1 MSRRAACRLIGAV
14 VFVVIA
20 VLGVA
25 MPAVAVSPTQEPP
38 GLPPAALQ
46 ALQRDLGLT
55 GEQAVDLLQR
65 EAAAVETERRVRDVL
80 GAAFAGAWFDPAAG
94 LVVGVADPALADA
107 ARMAGAVPRVVPRS
121 LAALQR
127 VQDALDA
134 RAAQAPDS
142 VTGWYVDPQT
152 NSVVVTV
159 HRPSRDAT
167 TDAFIAGIPGA
178 QTLRVEE
185 IEEAPRPLAD
195 LVGGE
200 ALYFSRGRCSIGF
213 IATTVLGAERVI
225 TAGHCTSMGGTA
237 FGYNLTPIGPVVA
250 SSFPD
255 NDYGLVSSSSANWN
269 PTPTVSNYAGT
280 RIVVTGSMEATAGS
294 TVCRSGS
301 TTGFRCGTIQN
312 RDQTVNYGSGNVVY
326 GLTHTSVCG
335 EPGDSG
341 GAYLNGTE
349 AQGVLSGGAGN
360 CMIGGSTFFQPVN
373 EALTAHG
380 LRLATG

>member
-1 MSRRAACRLIGAV
+1 MSRRAARRLIGAV

-20 VLGVA
+20 VLGA
-25 MPAVAVSPTQEPP
+25 ATPAVAAPPTQEPP

-55 GEQAVDLLQR
+55 GEQAVSRLQR
-65 EAAAVETERRVRDVL
+65 EAAAVGTERRARDVL

-94 LVVGVADPALADA
+94 LVVGVSDPVLADA
-107 ARMAGAVPRVVPRS
+107 ARAAGAVPRVVPRS

-142 VTGWYVDPQT
+142 VTGWHVDPET

-159 HRPSRDAT
+159 HRPTRDAT
-167 TDAFIAGIPGA
+167 TDAFIAGIPG
-178 QTLRVEE
+178 TEVLRVEE
-185 IEEAPRPLAD
+185 IDQAPRPLAD

-200 ALYFSRGRCSIGF
+200 LLYFNRGRCSIGF
-213 IATTVLGAERVI
+213 TATTLLGAERMI
-225 TAGHCTSMGGTA
+225 TAGHCTNMGGTVL
-237 FGYNLTPIGPVVA
+237 GYNLTPIGPVVA
-250 SSFPD
+250 SSFPE
-255 NDYGLVSSSSANWN
+255 NDYGLVAVSSAEWN
-269 PTPTVSNYAGT
+269 PTPTVSNYAGA
-280 RIVVTGSMEATAGS
+280 RIVVTGSSEATSGS

-301 TTGFRCGTIQN
+301 TTGFRCGTVQN
-312 RDQTVNYGSGNVVY
+312 KDQTVNYGSGNVVY

-341 GAYLNGTE
+341 GAYLSGTE
-349 AQGVLSGGAGN
+349 AQGTLSGGSGN
-360 CMIGGSTFFQPVN
+360 CVIGGSTFFQPVN